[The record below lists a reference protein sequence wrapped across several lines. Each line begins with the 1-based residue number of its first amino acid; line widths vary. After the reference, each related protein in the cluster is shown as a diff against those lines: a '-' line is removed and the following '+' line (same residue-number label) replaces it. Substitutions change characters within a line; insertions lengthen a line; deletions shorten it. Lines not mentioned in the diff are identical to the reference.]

1 MTAHTV
7 PLDMETEV
15 EILLIEDNPSDA
27 ELAVR
32 ELRRHKF
39 ANRIH
44 VIGDGAE
51 ALEFIFCRGAYE
63 HRAFSRPPKVILLDM
78 KLPKVDGLQVLKAIK
93 GDARTR
99 AIPVV
104 IMTSSSEQRDVV
116 ESYKLGVNAFIQ
128 KPVDFDDFRRV
139 IERVGMF
146 WLAVNRAP
154 PPQVFEAAAPGAL
167 SVAAQTEAVPGNG
180 GPPVL

>member
-1 MTAHTV
+1 MTESTV
-7 PLDMETEV
+7 DMEMEMEMEI

-27 ELAVR
+27 ELAIR

-44 VIGDGAE
+44 VIGDCAE
-51 ALEFIFCRGAYE
+51 ALEFIFCRGAYQ
-63 HRAFSRPPKVILLDM
+63 HRSFFRPPKLILLDM
-78 KLPKVDGLQVLKAIK
+78 KLPKVDGLQVLRAIK
-93 GDARTR
+93 GDARTQ

-104 IMTSSSEQRDVV
+104 IMTSSSEQRDVI

-139 IERVGMF
+139 VERVGMF
-146 WLAVNRAP
+146 WLAVNRSP
-154 PPQVFEAAAPGAL
+154 PPEVFGAASPEVQQV
-167 SVAAQTEAVPGNG
+167 AVKIETVPSGNG
-180 GPPVL
+180 T

>member
-1 MTAHTV
+1 MTADIGNV
-7 PLDMETEV
+7 ETELD
-15 EILLIEDNPSDA
+15 ILLVEDNASDA

-39 ANRIH
+39 ANKIH

-51 ALEFIFCRGAYE
+51 ALDFVFCRGAYTS
-63 HRAFSRPPKVILLDM
+63 RSFPRPPKVILLDM
-78 KLPKVDGLQVLKAIK
+78 KLPKVSGLEVLKAIK
-93 GDARTR
+93 GDPRTR

-104 IMTSSSEQRDVV
+104 IMTSSSEQRDLI

-139 IERVGMF
+139 IERVGVF
-146 WLAVNRAP
+146 WLAVNQP
-154 PPQVFEAAAPGAL
+154 PPPDVFLAD
-167 SVAAQTEAVPGNG
+167 SMQ
-180 GPPVL
+180 

>member
-1 MTAHTV
+1 MATDIVHA
-7 PLDMETEV
+7 ETEI

-32 ELRRHKF
+32 ELRRHKL
-39 ANRIH
+39 ANRIQ

-51 ALEFIFCRGAYE
+51 ALDFILCRGLYE
-63 HRAFSRPPKVILLDM
+63 YRSFTHPPKFILLDV
-78 KLPKVDGLQVLKAIK
+78 KLPKIDGLQILAAIK
-93 GDARTR
+93 KDPRTR

-104 IMTSSSEQRDVV
+104 IMTSSSEQRDLI
-116 ESYKLGVNAFIQ
+116 EGYKLGVNAFIQ
-128 KPVDFDDFRRV
+128 KPVDFDEFRRV

-154 PPQVFEAAAPGAL
+154 PPEVFGDVKNA
-167 SVAAQTEAVPGNG
+167 N
-180 GPPVL
+180 

>member
-1 MTAHTV
+1 MTAETV
-7 PLDMETEV
+7 KMDTEV
-15 EILLIEDNPSDA
+15 EILLVEDDASDA

-39 ANRIH
+39 ANTIH

-51 ALEFIFCRGAYE
+51 ALDFIFCRGAY
-63 HRAFSRPPKVILLDM
+63 HDRAFSRPPKVILLDM
-78 KLPKVDGLQVLKAIK
+78 KLPKLDGLQVLTAIK

-104 IMTSSSEQRDVV
+104 IMTSSSEQRDLI
-116 ESYKLGVNAFIQ
+116 ESYKMGVNAFIQ
-128 KPVDFDDFRRV
+128 KPVDYDDFRRV

-146 WLAVNRAP
+146 WLAVNKAP
-154 PPQVFEAAAPGAL
+154 PPEVFEGR
-167 SVAAQTEAVPGNG
+167 
-180 GPPVL
+180 

>member
-1 MTAHTV
+1 MLGA
-7 PLDMETEV
+7 TEWAT
-15 EILLIEDNPSDA
+15 EIEVLLVEDNPSDA

-39 ANRIH
+39 ANRIV

-51 ALEFIFCRGAYE
+51 ALDFIFCREAYAS
-63 HRAFSRPPKVILLDM
+63 RSFLRPPKLILLDV
-78 KLPKVDGLQVLKAIK
+78 KLPKVDGLQILSAIK
-93 GDARTR
+93 KDARTR

-104 IMTSSSEQRDVV
+104 LMTSSSEQKDLI
-116 ESYKLGVNAFIQ
+116 ESYQIGANAFIQ
-128 KPVDFDDFRRV
+128 KPVDFEEFRRV

-154 PPQVFEAAAPGAL
+154 PPEVFG
-167 SVAAQTEAVPGNG
+167 SS
-180 GPPVL
+180 